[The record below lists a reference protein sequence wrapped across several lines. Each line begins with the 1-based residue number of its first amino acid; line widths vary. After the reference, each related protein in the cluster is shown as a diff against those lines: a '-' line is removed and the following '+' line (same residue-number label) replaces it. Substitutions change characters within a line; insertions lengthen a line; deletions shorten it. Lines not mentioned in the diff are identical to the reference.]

1 MKGVPWIAWIRG
13 EPVEVSPK
21 ELLSK
26 FLNMEIRWIEHGHF
40 GTDYPIFRI
49 TGDTQKT
56 YGVRTV
62 ADLCKVPFKV
72 LWP

>member
-1 MKGVPWIAWIRG
+1 MNHTPWIVWIG
-13 EPVEVSPK
+13 GKPLEVSSR

-26 FLNMEIRWIEHGHF
+26 FLNMGVRWIEHGKF

-49 TGDTQKT
+49 NADTQKT
-56 YGVRTV
+56 YGVTTIG
-62 ADLCKVPFKV
+62 DLCKVPFKV